1 MELCAALSR
10 TGEQKLNRRAAVRL
24 VQQTVAHGSSRGGK
38 AGVVTP
44 DEQGHDIGR
53 SKATPPQTR
62 EELLA
67 SPFCLKAG
75 RKCPFVRGTLPLPT
89 PWRKTSNVTG
99 GSGTHTVRTRDLTG
113 MTLVFLECFPRSYL
127 PPIHR
132 PQRLKA
138 PFLSLPTSVTSF
150 AQMAHTL
157 SSPTPSSFSSSLLRS
172 SCVPVASS
180 C

>member
-1 MELCAALSR
+1 MSVCAGHPPSSNPMEEN
-10 TGEQKLNRRAAVRL
+10 EQRHRRKRHP
-24 VQQTVAHGSSRGGK
+24 HGPH
-38 AGVVTP
+38 VT
-44 DEQGHDIGR
+44 R
-53 SKATPPQTR
+53 
-62 EELLA
+62 
-67 SPFCLKAG
+67 
-75 RKCPFVRGTLPLPT
+75 
-89 PWRKTSNVTG
+89 